1 MAWSL
6 ELRVPYLDPR
16 VVELAFLIPFGRKLN
31 SAASKAIVRD
41 AFADLIP
48 RENLRMQKKGFN
60 VPLGAWMRT
69 RLDRYFDELL
79 PRDYVER
86 EGIFNHDYITLLRE
100 EHRRGRRDNAYELFA
115 ILIFDTW
122 YRKYMTHTL
131 EKRFTTKVTKRQK
144 TQK

>member
-1 MAWSL
+1 MACGL

-16 VVELAFLIPFGRKLN
+16 VVELAFRIPFALKLRRGEG
-31 SAASKAIVRD
+31 KLIQRR

-48 RENLRMQKKGFN
+48 PENRRAPKKGFN

-69 RLDRYFDELL
+69 KLDHYFDERL
-79 PRDYVER
+79 PRDYVVR
-86 EGIFNHDYITLLRE
+86 EGIFNYGYITHLRE

-122 YRKYMTHTL
+122 YRKYLTRTL
-131 EKRFTTKVTKRQK
+131 PLVHHSQAAACGR
-144 TQK
+144 